1 MKIRIATRGSK
12 LSLIQTRIVM
22 DMIRKVEP
30 NVQFEIITV
39 RTTGDVV
46 QDKPL
51 YAIGVKGI
59 FEKEVNIALLRN
71 EADIAVHSLKD
82 LPSEISPGLVIAG
95 FSPRDPPYD
104 VLVVKD
110 GDPDSILSLPSG
122 ARVGTS
128 SVRRKAFLL
137 NIRRDLNIDVIRGNV
152 DTRVNKLIRG
162 DYNAIVIAEAG
173 LVRLFDDL
181 KNLKIRYTR
190 IAPDILPPAPGQG
203 IIAVVAREKDTN
215 IVDLL
220 EKASD
225 PKAKA
230 EALAERAF
238 LRAVGGGC
246 HVPVGGVA
254 IHIDDGMEFIAGI
267 ASIDGTKKRIIRIR
281 GSSDNPQE
289 LGIKAANELLKQ
301 WNMKTANSYM

>member
-104 VLVVKD
+104 VLV
-110 GDPDSILSLPSG
+110 
-122 ARVGTS
+122 
-128 SVRRKAFLL
+128 
-137 NIRRDLNIDVIRGNV
+137 IRGNV

-181 KNLKIRYTR
+181 KNLKIKYTR

-267 ASIDGTKKRIIRIR
+267 ASIDGTRKRIIRIR